1 LTHLIRNIQRG
12 RWWGAILVFGVALTL
27 LLSACGGTTS
37 TGATSSSAPT
47 ATPAPTQP
55 ASSTATSSTPT
66 QTVQIK
72 IVENNGKYSFQP
84 ASVTIPKGAEIVWT
98 NMSDAPHTV
107 TSDSNA
113 FTGSSTFMQ
122 NQTFKMTFNTA
133 GTFAYHCSIHTY
145 MKATIIVTG

>member
-27 LLSACGGTTS
+27 LLAACGGTTS
-37 TGATSSSAPT
+37 TAASSPSAPT
-47 ATPAPTQP
+47 ATAAPTQAP
-55 ASSTATSSTPT
+55 TTASTSAPT

-107 TSDSNA
+107 TSDNNA

-122 NQTFKMTFNTA
+122 SQTFKMTFNTA
-133 GTFAYHCSIHTY
+133 GAFAYHCSVHPY
-145 MKATIIVTG
+145 MTGTITVTG